1 MLFLLEAQLFL
12 RIILNIDFDR
22 PSVNDIYNH
31 WMAGIWPW
39 ISTLGRMNADS
50 DKAVIMHRGLIHSA
64 SMKEFGGQ
72 SAKKNI
78 ILADAVSWQIK
89 LLILSGM
96 ANDK

>member
-1 MLFLLEAQLFL
+1 MGFVRTFL
-12 RIILNIDFDR
+12 
-22 PSVNDIYNH
+22 
-31 WMAGIWPW
+31 
-39 ISTLGRMNADS
+39 
-50 DKAVIMHRGLIHSA
+50 MHRGLIHSA